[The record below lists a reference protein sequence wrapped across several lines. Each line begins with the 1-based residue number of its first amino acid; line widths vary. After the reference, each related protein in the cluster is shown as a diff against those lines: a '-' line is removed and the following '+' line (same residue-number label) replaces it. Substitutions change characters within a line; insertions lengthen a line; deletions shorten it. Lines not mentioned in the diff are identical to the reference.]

1 MIDLNELLRQG
12 PLPAREL
19 ADKAGSR
26 ATLSR
31 DLRRLAPAVVRIGR
45 ARATRYGLRRR
56 VARLDASELPVFA
69 IDEEGRATD
78 GGRLVFLQGDV
89 TLWQPADET
98 HDGLP
103 PIMADMAPQG
113 FLGRRFEEQ
122 HPSLGLPPR
131 LSDWSHEHVL
141 IALAC
146 RSEDAPGNLIFGEES
161 FDRWQDLRY
170 ESVTRRR
177 YPALAADAIAGEPFG
192 SSAGGEQ
199 PKFTAFTHVCHA
211 IVKFAPRTTEIG
223 QRWSDL
229 LVLEHLALDVLRKRG
244 IAAAETRLYDTRDLR
259 FLEVVRFDRIGER
272 GRRPVMSLN
281 SAYQK
286 PELSWAEVAEQ
297 MYREHMLGEAD
308 ARALRL
314 LEAFALSIANTDRHH
329 YNILLFPEG
338 PNLFA
343 LAPAFDQVPMGY
355 APTAAGQLRPF
366 DFAKPRMSSR
376 TLEVFDEALHMAV
389 ELWERGSRDERITD
403 AMRRTCAQNATLLR

>member
-1 MIDLNELLRQG
+1 MIDLNEILRQG

-19 ADKAGSR
+19 ANTAGSR

-31 DLRRLAPAVVRIGR
+31 HLRQMGSSVVRIGR

-56 VARLDASELPVFA
+56 VTRLDASELPVFE
-69 IDEEGRATD
+69 IDEEGHARD

-89 TLWQPADET
+89 TVWQPADET

-113 FLGRRFEEQ
+113 FLGRRFPEQ
-122 HPSLGLPPR
+122 NPSLGLPPR

-141 IALAC
+141 IALAR

-161 FDRWQDLRY
+161 FSRWQDLRY
-170 ESVTRRR
+170 ESLTRRR
-177 YPALAADAIAGEPFG
+177 FPARAAAAIAGEPFG

-199 PKFTAFTHVCHA
+199 PKFTAFTHGRHT
-211 IVKFAPRTTEIG
+211 IVKFSPRTTESG
-223 QRWSDL
+223 RRWSDL

-244 IAAAETRLYDTRDLR
+244 IAAAETHLYDTHDLR

-272 GRRPVMSLN
+272 GRRAVMSLN

-297 MYREHMLGEAD
+297 MVREHMLNEAD

-329 YNILLFPEG
+329 YNILLFPQG
-338 PNLFA
+338 PERYA
-343 LAPAFDQVPMGY
+343 LAPAFDQVPVGY
-355 APTAAGQLRPF
+355 APTTAGQLRPF

-376 TLEVFDEALHMAV
+376 TLDVFDEALEMAA
-389 ELWERGSRDERITD
+389 ELWERGSEDERVTD
-403 AMRRTCAQNATLLR
+403 AMQRICAHNATILG